1 MKSTRI
7 VRLRTRLTVMPGWA
21 LALLLFCTAPQA
33 AVAQSEPNNQT
44 ITKVGTTAAQF
55 LKLGVGARAV
65 SLGGT
70 FVAQANDLSALYWN
84 PAGLS
89 NLNGSAVQLA
99 RTDYLAGVNY
109 NFAGFGTSLGNI
121 GTIAASLIFLD
132 SGSMQVRTE
141 EAPEGTGEEFD
152 VQNFALQVSFGKAL
166 TDKFS
171 VGTTVK
177 YIQETIWHSSASAM
191 AFDIGVLFTTPY
203 EDLRLGANMANFGP
217 KMQIS
222 GRDILFSEDP
232 NPDQEGNV
240 EIVNAQ
246 FLTDGHPLPLIFRIG
261 LAWDAVTHPDHTIT
275 LMTDAAHPNDNSQYM
290 NAGMEYVFRDFF
302 SLRSGMRNLFETDGE
317 QGLTFG
323 AGLNLRLDRALRIR
337 FDYAYADFG
346 RLEETH
352 WVTVDLAF

>member
-1 MKSTRI
+1 MKSFYTNR
-7 VRLRTRLTVMPGWA
+7 RSTGLTYLMGSA
-21 LALLLFCTAPQA
+21 LAMVLFLVAPLEANAQA
-33 AVAQSEPNNQT
+33 EPNNQT

-55 LKLGVGARAV
+55 LKLGVGARAIA
-65 SLGGT
+65 LGGT

-99 RTDYLAGVNY
+99 RTDYLAGINY
-109 NFAGFGTSLGNI
+109 NFAGFGTNIGNL

-152 VQNFALQVSFGKAL
+152 VQNFALQLSFGKAL

-177 YIQETIWHSSASAM
+177 YIQESIWHSSASAI

-203 EDLRLGANMANFGP
+203 ENLRLGANMANFGP

-261 LAWDAVTHPDHTIT
+261 LAWDAMNMPDHTIT
-275 LMTDAAHPNDNSQYM
+275 LMTDAAHPNDNSEYM
-290 NAGMEYVFRDFF
+290 NVGMEYVFRDFF
-302 SLRSGMRNLFETDGE
+302 SLRSGLRNMFETDGE
-317 QGLTFG
+317 QGLTLG

>member
-1 MKSTRI
+1 MKRI
-7 VRLRTRLTVMPGWA
+7 DLHSAKTTGSVLGFCLLMLLPGKS
-21 LALLLFCTAPQA
+21 QA
-33 AVAQSEPNNQT
+33 QNGPNDET

-55 LKLGVGARAV
+55 LKIGVGAKAIA
-65 SLGGT
+65 LGGT

-89 NLNGSAVQLA
+89 NLTGSALQLA
-99 RTDYLAGVNY
+99 RTDYLAGISY
-109 NFAGFGTSLGNI
+109 NFVGFGTNLGAA

-132 SGSMQVRTE
+132 SGSMVVRTE
-141 EAPEGTGEEFD
+141 EMPEGTGEEFD
-152 VQNFALQVSFGKAL
+152 VQNLALQVSYGKAL

-171 VGTTVK
+171 VGTTIK
-177 YIQETIWHSSASAM
+177 FIQETIWHSSATAI

-203 EDLRLGANMANFGP
+203 ENLRLGANMANFGP
-217 KMQIS
+217 KMRME

-232 NPDQEGNV
+232 NPTQEGNV

-261 LAWDAVTHPDHTIT
+261 LAWDAIKLPDHTIVI
-275 LMTDAAHPNDNSQYM
+275 LTDAAHPNDNS
-290 NAGMEYVFRDFF
+290 EYLNVGVEYSFRNLIA
-302 SLRSGMRNLFETDGE
+302 LRSGMRNIFETDGE

-323 AGLNLRLDRALRIR
+323 AGLNFRIDRSLRIR

-352 WVTVDLAF
+352 WLTLDLSF